1 MNAYAETDPDI
12 QYELQDECNEMPG
25 WVGWL
30 WWVTMLLMPAAAGL
44 MTGML
49 ENGWLPETFRV
60 MLNYADNDDKDSD
73 NDDNTDDNK
82 SDNLDDNKSDNKSD
96 NNSDNNSDNKSD
108 NKSDSTDDNNSD
120 KEKNE

>member
-12 QYELQDECNEMPG
+12 QYELQNECNEMPG

-30 WWVTMLLMPAAAGL
+30 WWATMLLMPAAAGL

-73 NDDNTDDNK
+73 NDDNTDDNV
-82 SDNLDDNKSDNKSD
+82 DDNKSD
-96 NNSDNNSDNKSD
+96 NNSDKDSDNNSDKDSD
-108 NKSDSTDDNNSD
+108 NNSDKDSD